1 MSQVNGQLSTC
12 ERCGAQVFRRCVGEG
27 ETDGGYT
34 RWNKFEPYP
43 EGWGLVSIPK
53 GIAPYDNIRVCPEC
67 HAQWN
72 KALNE
77 HFLKGT
83 PLYKENI

>member
-1 MSQVNGQLSTC
+1 MVSFLPVNAAVPRFFADVSVKVKPMAVIPDGTNSSLT
-12 ERCGAQVFRRCVGEG
+12 RKVG
-27 ETDGGYT
+27 
-34 RWNKFEPYP
+34 
-43 EGWGLVSIPK
+43 GLVSVPK
-53 GIAPYDNIRVCPEC
+53 GIVPHDNIRVCPEC

>member
-1 MSQVNGQLSTC
+1 MAVKVVNP
-12 ERCGAQVFRRCVGEG
+12 RCIV
-27 ETDGGYT
+27 
-34 RWNKFEPYP
+34 NYP
-43 EGWGLVSIPK
+43 EGWGLVSVPK
-53 GIAPYDNIRVCPEC
+53 GIVPHDNIRVCPEC